1 MLLYPS
7 YATFATRGRHL
18 FVVVLR
24 FLRYIEFFFSFSFH
38 FFLDPPF
45 FDFIKRKS
53 NLGYGYL

>member
-7 YATFATRGRHL
+7 YATSPTRGRHL

-24 FLRYIEFFFSFSFH
+24 FLRYIEFFSSSFSQ

-53 NLGYGYL
+53 NLGYEYF